1 MNHQQSGPNSNH
13 SGPKSD
19 KPGPKPN
26 KTGQNRAKLEHAM
39 FILSTPSS
47 PSHTY
52 TQPSSVHHRSS
63 GLAMAETE
71 FRDSERITLLT
82 ALQKT
87 LNANVPSTIWANL
100 WLSHID
106 RLRTWAAMDPV
117 AAQLT
122 LMNRL

>member
-1 MNHQQSGPNSNH
+1 MKALNSNEP
-13 SGPKSD
+13 STIRAKLEPLRAKVRQARA
-19 KPGPKPN
+19 KAE
-26 KTGQNRAKLEHAM
+26 QNRAKLEHAM

-100 WLSHID
+100 WLSHI
-106 RLRTWAAMDPV
+106 
-117 AAQLT
+117 
-122 LMNRL
+122 